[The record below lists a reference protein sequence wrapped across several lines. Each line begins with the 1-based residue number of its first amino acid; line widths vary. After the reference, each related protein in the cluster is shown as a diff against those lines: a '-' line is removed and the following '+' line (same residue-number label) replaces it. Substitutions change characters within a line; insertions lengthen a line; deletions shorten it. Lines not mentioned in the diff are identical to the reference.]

1 MRFVTLST
9 EKDAI
14 NTSKFLAEV
23 VFLYD
28 CGLKTLAQ
36 VVRFNNIH
44 YI

>member
-14 NTSKFLAEV
+14 NTSKFLAVV